1 MNGRQNLGGQSSVG
15 PARVQGQEIGYN
27 LGKSAL
33 GVFEKFAADE
43 NIIGAANV
51 IDSESAAATM
61 RDDQFLESIAGAG
74 ASGQK
79 LPTGRCAESGFGH
92 ENAMMMTLLNCHSVK
107 NIVAGLAH
115 KNAQIIIR
123 QHRVADDI
131 MVEAQVQGN
140 AGREIIV
147 QIEMGE
153 MAVFGGVAGE
163 PVKLA
168 VERRKILHRK
178 PPSPGRAYQAAGAAM
193 RANDMIHLRPIRAPH
208 HDAVV
213 VNSAAIG
220 EKSPYFLFLM
230 RSIAIDKQVRKLDA
244 LNRVVGGGFQRAQD
258 HDRTI
263 GVIG

>member
-1 MNGRQNLGGQSSVG
+1 MNGRQNLGGQSPVS
-15 PARVQGQEIGYN
+15 PASMKGQEIGYN

-33 GVFEKFAADE
+33 GVFQKFAADE
-43 NIIGAANV
+43 NIIGATNV

-61 RDDQFLESIAGAG
+61 RDDQFLESIAGAC

-79 LPTGRCAESGFGH
+79 LPSRRSAEAGFGH
-92 ENAMMMTLLNCHSVK
+92 ENAVMIALFNRDPVK

-115 KNAQIIIR
+115 KNAEVIIV

-163 PVKLA
+163 TIKLV
-168 VERRKILHRK
+168 VEGRIVLHGE
-178 PPSPGRAYQAAGAAM
+178 PPSPR
-193 RANDMIHLRPIRAPH
+193 
-208 HDAVV
+208 
-213 VNSAAIG
+213 
-220 EKSPYFLFLM
+220 
-230 RSIAIDKQVRKLDA
+230 
-244 LNRVVGGGFQRAQD
+244 
-258 HDRTI
+258 
-263 GVIG
+263 